1 MRTVRRLRL
10 RYLLFRTICV
20 LLPSLLA
27 HHVETGRAQQN
38 TLDLQYSPYPGVAQS
53 NMLWWTRGESNS
65 RPQRLQFE
73 GITTIL

>member
-27 HHVETGRAQQN
+27 HHVETGRAHHKE
-38 TLDLQYSPYPGVAQS
+38 TLEYTDSGL
-53 NMLWWTRGESNS
+53 R
-65 RPQRLQFE
+65 
-73 GITTIL
+73 